1 MSTILSVKAAPTVI
15 EPDAPPTVTVD
26 LTPIGGNP
34 ETRML
39 DDGTGG
45 DRIAG
50 DGIYALEVTVP
61 PEIPNGLKDLVI
73 SSMDSHLRVDR
84 GHIPLAVVSAAEVA
98 VYRDEMVSRWNLSA
112 RNTLSD
118 PSATSSVYEGA
129 HALEISL
136 DRSFMPGSVSWSW
149 EDPEGFN
156 PFGYEL
162 VFHILV
168 TEPERDPMLVL
179 TSGDGKDF
187 QVSLGDRVGDPG
199 VWQEVPVSLE
209 MLTDSDNRLAD
220 LSFEVPK
227 GSAPF
232 YIDNLKFVPEEMS
245 MPVSPPTAVEVS
257 EGNAVP
263 SGYTLS
269 QNYPNPFNPETTI
282 RYELPEAGTV
292 RLSLYTVSGQLVRTL
307 VDGKRSAGTYSV
319 SWDGRDDAGRDVASG
334 VYLSRMVVGQFSAVR
349 KLVLTR

>member
-1 MSTILSVKAAPTVI
+1 
-15 EPDAPPTVTVD
+15 
-26 LTPIGGNP
+26 
-34 ETRML
+34 
-39 DDGTGG
+39 
-45 DRIAG
+45 
-50 DGIYALEVTVP
+50 
-61 PEIPNGLKDLVI
+61 
-73 SSMDSHLRVDR
+73 
-84 GHIPLAVVSAAEVA
+84 
-98 VYRDEMVSRWNLSA
+98 
-112 RNTLSD
+112 
-118 PSATSSVYEGA
+118 
-129 HALEISL
+129 
-136 DRSFMPGSVSWSW
+136 MPGSVSWSW